1 MHSDASKP
9 SHTTTHE
16 IRASLEPI
24 HNITHDTREED
35 AVARE
40 YSKLASQYDR
50 RWASY
55 ITATLCETLKR
66 LDIKPT
72 DRLLDIGCGTGSL
85 LQAISQK
92 HPSVDLIGLDISRE
106 MLKVTSN
113 KQIYRC
119 TLISGQSQFLP
130 FHSSR
135 FDIVV
140 SCNTFHY
147 WRNPEACLREIAR
160 VLKPQ
165 GRIVITD
172 WCDDYIACKI
182 CDLFLR
188 MFNRAHFRTY
198 RKDACERLLRDAGY
212 SNVRI
217 ERYKINWLWGM
228 MTAQAQAHPAC

>member
-1 MHSDASKP
+1 M
-9 SHTTTHE
+9 TTV
-16 IRASLEPI
+16 R
-24 HNITHDTREED
+24 NNGNKQNEETS
-35 AVARE
+35 VIRE
-40 YSKLASQYDR
+40 YSGLAPTYDV

-55 ITATLCETLKR
+55 ITATLRETLKR
-66 LDIKPT
+66 LDIKPS

-92 HPSVDLIGLDISRE
+92 HPSVNLIGLDISRE
-106 MLKVTSN
+106 MLKVACN

-119 TLISGQSQFLP
+119 NLISGQSQFLP
-130 FHSSR
+130 FHSHS
-135 FDIVV
+135 FDVVV
-140 SCNTFHY
+140 SCNAFHY

-188 MFNRAHFRTY
+188 MFNRAHFKTY
-198 RKDACERLLRDAGY
+198 RKDACERLLRDTGY
-212 SNVRI
+212 GNVRV

-228 MTAQAQAHPAC
+228 MTATAQAHLA

>member
-1 MHSDASKP
+1 MSNRVRKP
-9 SHTTTHE
+9 
-16 IRASLEPI
+16 
-24 HNITHDTREED
+24 NEET
-35 AVARE
+35 AVIRE
-40 YSKLASQYDR
+40 YADIASQYDI

-55 ITATLCETLKR
+55 ITATLRETQKR

-92 HPSVDLIGLDISRE
+92 HPSVNLIGLDISRE
-106 MLKVTSN
+106 MLKVACN
-113 KQIYRC
+113 KQIHRC
-119 TLISGQSQFLP
+119 TLISGKSQYLP
-130 FHSSR
+130 FHSHS
-135 FDIVV
+135 FEVVV
-140 SCNTFHY
+140 SCNAFHY

-188 MFNRAHFRTY
+188 MFNRAHFKTY
-198 RKDACERLLRDAGY
+198 GKDACERLLRDAGY
-212 SNVRI
+212 GNVRV

-228 MTAQAQAHPAC
+228 MTAKAQADPVC